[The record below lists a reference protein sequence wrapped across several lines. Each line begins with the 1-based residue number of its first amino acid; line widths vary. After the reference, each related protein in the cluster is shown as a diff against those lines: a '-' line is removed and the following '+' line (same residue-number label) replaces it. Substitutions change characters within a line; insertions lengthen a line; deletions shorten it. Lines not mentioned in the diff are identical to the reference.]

1 MDWLEKNGEN
11 KKERYNKRNLRSGYF
26 SGLEKIGKE
35 YVDIGVEDFSKGN
48 KFRYLDVHTV
58 GFQLGISAFGHRN
71 LHRRFF
77 PGMCVDGRLKYFSA
91 NVRRNWHWTAIRYAL
106 HRESKGTGC
115 LCHWHISC
123 VQWVL
128 VGSARLKLDI
138 TKSVIPFSWKSIVI
152 FFNAQRKVMILI
164 HL

>member
-1 MDWLEKNGEN
+1 MEKNGEN

-26 SGLEKIGKE
+26 SGLEKLGKE

-91 NVRRNWHWTAIRYAL
+91 SVRINWLLMSLAHFMCAV
-106 HRESKGTGC
+106 GTGRFC
-115 LCHWHISC
+115 SFETGYHEICDTIQLEKYRYLFQC
-123 VQWVL
+123 
-128 VGSARLKLDI
+128 
-138 TKSVIPFSWKSIVI
+138 
-152 FFNAQRKVMILI
+152 AQESNDFDSFMKFAV
-164 HL
+164 